1 LIGVTPVNVPRI
13 SMLGLFPT
21 REVVVAQV
29 ATFVVLMFGF
39 AWNRR
44 RSAARLAAA

>member
-1 LIGVTPVNVPRI
+1 
-13 SMLGLFPT
+13 MLGLFPT

-29 ATFVVLMFGF
+29 ATFVVLMLGF